1 VRSVLANVKAPHEN
15 VFLIFDDVRLPVGT
29 IHMGTESG
37 AGGQKGVID
46 IIFDHS

>member
-37 AGGQKGVID
+37 AGGQKGV
-46 IIFDHS
+46 SY